1 MTWLR
6 NVLDELADETP
17 QVDLAERTIRIRE
30 RRRRT
35 AAWVVAAAAVVVT
48 ALGATA
54 AVRVLPAGEPVPAAD
69 PATVNDLPA
78 RGVGPLSHA
87 YKTFCRPQDGKVPP
101 GCVDGGWRVV
111 TRDGKTYR
119 VAQAL
124 PSLSPYRGAGL
135 RDSPLAISRD
145 GRKIAYYGAAHRTF
159 VVRDLAS
166 GAEQVAPTRVSENW
180 LGSISH
186 LLLSDDGRFL
196 AFAKNP
202 PLTDPAMLIDL
213 QERMVRPLPNG
224 WNPIGLSADGG
235 TITLAQYSP
244 KSRLQTLTRLWTTST
259 AGNGR
264 TVNLPKHSLVG
275 PLSPNGKDLFALK
288 SVRVPGMNCGRSGD
302 DLVRLDPETGKVLR
316 TVPISGLSMTSNFV
330 YLRGWV
336 NSTEITA
343 LASPFKCANEETADD
358 LVESRLDPSFTPFT
372 AYAVNVKTGK
382 ARKLATYTAQDHFYL
397 VIPGFPGTL

>member
-1 MTWLR
+1 MTWLK
-6 NVLDELADETP
+6 NVLDDLADETP

-35 AAWVVAAAAVVVT
+35 AAWVVAAASVVVT
-48 ALGATA
+48 ALGATV
-54 AVRVLPAGEPVPAAD
+54 AVRLLPAERPIPAAD
-69 PATVNDLPA
+69 PAKVADLPE

-111 TRDGKTYR
+111 TRDGRTYR

-124 PSLSPYRGAGL
+124 PSLSAYRGKGL

-145 GRKIAYYGAAHRTF
+145 GRKIAYYGAEQRTF

-166 GAEQVAPTRVSENW
+166 GAEQVAPTRVSEDW

-196 AFAKNP
+196 AFTKNP

-224 WNPIGLSADGG
+224 WNPIGLSADGD
-235 TITLAQYSP
+235 TITLAQYAP
-244 KSRLQTLTRLWTTST
+244 KARLQTLTRLWTTST

-264 TVNLPKHSLVG
+264 TVDLPRSTLAG
-275 PLSPNGKDLFALK
+275 PLAPDGKTLVALK
-288 SVRVPGMNCGRSGD
+288 GVDVPGTHCRRSGP
-302 DLVRLDPETGKVLR
+302 DLVRLDTETGKVLG
-316 TVPISGLSMTSNFV
+316 TVRVKGLSMTGNHV

-336 NSTEITA
+336 SSTEITA
-343 LASPFKCANEETADD
+343 LARPFKCANKEESDD
-358 LVESRLDPSFTPFT
+358 LVDNRLDPSYAPFT
-372 AYAVNVKTGK
+372 AYAVNVETGK
-382 ARKLATYTAQDHFYL
+382 ARKLDTYTAQDNFDL